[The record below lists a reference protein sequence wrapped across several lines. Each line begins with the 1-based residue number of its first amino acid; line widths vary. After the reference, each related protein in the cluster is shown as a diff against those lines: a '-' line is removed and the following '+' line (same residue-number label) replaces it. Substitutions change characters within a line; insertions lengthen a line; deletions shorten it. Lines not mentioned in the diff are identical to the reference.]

1 MAHTRRE
8 MTPRRAAPP
17 LLKRLPREA
26 ATLLRDLGR
35 LADEQ
40 GIGLHLVG
48 GVVRDLV
55 LKRSN
60 WDLDLAVEGNG
71 MRFARL
77 VADRYNADLAV
88 FERFATARLTLPGGI
103 KVDVASTR
111 RESYVNPAALPD
123 VQPATLEEDLFRR
136 DFTINAM
143 AIELNAAQWG
153 RLRDPYGGQDD
164 LKAKIVR
171 VLHDRS
177 FVDDPTRIFRGIRF
191 AERFGFH
198 LEPKTSRL
206 LRQAARTDIVA
217 GVSGPRLA
225 NEIFLLMQERHPER
239 GASALVRLD
248 LLRFLHPRLTYGKQA
263 RTLMAALPRARNWW
277 RRECSGHPVDRSLL
291 SFMALV
297 SDATPSTIA
306 GIVQRLQLSAAQA
319 HCLGWAGERTSRIT
333 EAVSRQ
339 DPMRP
344 SQVYRLLA
352 GMPDEALVLLMAQGL
367 ATDTAAEIRRLK
379 KRLLRFLRHD
389 REMTTTVNGNDL
401 KRLGLKPGPH
411 FKKILDRLL
420 DARIDG
426 TIRMPAEEQEL
437 ARNLAAR
444 YG

>member
-1 MAHTRRE
+1 
-8 MTPRRAAPP
+8 
-17 LLKRLPREA
+17 
-26 ATLLRDLGR
+26 
-35 LADEQ
+35 
-40 GIGLHLVG
+40 
-48 GVVRDLV
+48 
-55 LKRSN
+55 
-60 WDLDLAVEGNG
+60 
-71 MRFARL
+71 
-77 VADRYNADLAV
+77 
-88 FERFATARLTLPGGI
+88 
-103 KVDVASTR
+103 
-111 RESYVNPAALPD
+111 
-123 VQPATLEEDLFRR
+123 
-136 DFTINAM
+136 
-143 AIELNAAQWG
+143 
-153 RLRDPYGGQDD
+153 
-164 LKAKIVR
+164 
-171 VLHDRS
+171 
-177 FVDDPTRIFRGIRF
+177 
-191 AERFGFH
+191 
-198 LEPKTSRL
+198 
-206 LRQAARTDIVA
+206 
-217 GVSGPRLA
+217 
-225 NEIFLLMQERHPER
+225 
-239 GASALVRLD
+239 
-248 LLRFLHPRLTYGKQA
+248 
-263 RTLMAALPRARNWW
+263 
-277 RRECSGHPVDRSLL
+277 
-291 SFMALV
+291 MALV

-426 TIRMPAEEQEL
+426 AIRMPAEEQEL